1 MRFFTSDTH
10 FWHKNIIRY
19 SNRPF
24 DSVEEM
30 NEAIID
36 NWNSVVGPDD
46 TVFHLGDVALGPWSE
61 WAGTLS
67 RLNGYKILVVG
78 NHERIFKGE
87 KPKMQE
93 RFADFYHD
101 FFDEVVD
108 NYPKFVLSDGSVV
121 NLSHFPYEADHMERS
136 RHMEFRMPDD
146 GVPLIHGHT
155 HAEFAA
161 EGMDARLSRSK
172 AGTPQVHVGM
182 DAWDYNLVS
191 EDEVIELLRTF

>member
-10 FWHKNIIRY
+10 FWHKNIIGY

-24 DSVEEM
+24 KDVQHM
-30 NEAIID
+30 NETIIA
-36 NWNSVVGPDD
+36 NWNSMVGPSDI
-46 TVFHLGDVALGPWSE
+46 VFHLGDVALGPWSE
-61 WAGTLS
+61 WAGTLA

-93 RFADFYHD
+93 RFAGFYHD
-101 FFDEVVD
+101 FFDEVHH
-108 NYPKFVLSDGSVV
+108 NYPKLNLSDGTVV
-121 NLSHFPYEADHMERS
+121 NLSHFPYEADHFENS

-155 HAEFAA
+155 HAEFEAN
-161 EGMDARLSRSK
+161 GMNARVSRSV

-182 DAWDYNLVS
+182 DAWNYNLVS